1 MEMLRKKIKGLRRR
15 FPNLYSV
22 VMGASFILFVRG
34 IIGFADIFLFPNML
48 PLSYGISIAL
58 GLFILYLND
67 FKLKELE

>member
-1 MEMLRKKIKGLRRR
+1 MEILRKKMKSFRRR

-34 IIGFADIFLFPNML
+34 VIGFSDLYLFPNML
-48 PLSYGISIAL
+48 PASYGLSIAL